1 MNNEALTVRQWLRL
15 NGYSYVADMIDEI
28 MVEWSQ
34 QGKKKR
40 RNWWEV
46 LAGGKNGEPRT
57 IAGRTFPVLRAA
69 QARQRKPITQNSI
82 NAKNDENPS
91 LIRKTNRWPNRD

>member
-1 MNNEALTVRQWLRL
+1 MSIEDLPVRQWLRY
-15 NGYSYVADMIDEI
+15 NGYSNVADMIDEI
-28 MVEWSQ
+28 MAEWRH
-34 QGKKKR
+34 QGKKTR

-91 LIRKTNRWPNRD
+91 PIRKTNRWPNRE